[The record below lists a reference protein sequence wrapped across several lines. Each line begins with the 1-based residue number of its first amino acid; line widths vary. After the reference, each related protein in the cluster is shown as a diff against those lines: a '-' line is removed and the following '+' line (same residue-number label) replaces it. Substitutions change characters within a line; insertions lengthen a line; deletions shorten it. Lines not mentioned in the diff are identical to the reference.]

1 MITENTRILKID
13 KNKLKMLIESV
24 RDGLP
29 VRVSCE
35 RAGIPY
41 FYYCHWYKL
50 YLSFVEEKEKEGKV
64 LEDCKELQPVE
75 YTNKKNEKGIYYTP
89 VSIIVTLKKMYGEF
103 IAETARTVRSGVKDK
118 WQSAA
123 WILER
128 RCRNEYNKDEQQE
141 EKKTVQAVKVSFV
154 TPESQKERLDALL
167 KEVKE
172 NVGNAE

>member
-1 MITENTRILKID
+1 MTRETTLIKID
-13 KNKLKMLIESV
+13 KKKLQTLIDSV
-24 RDGLP
+24 REGLP

-41 FYYCHWYKL
+41 FYYCAWYKL
-50 YLSFVEEKEKEGKV
+50 YLAFVEEKEKEGKV

-75 YTNKKNEKGIYYTP
+75 YTNKKSEKGYYYSP

-141 EKKTVQAVKVSFV
+141 EKKTVQAVKISFV
-154 TPESQKERLDALL
+154 DPKVQKERLDTLL
-167 KEVKE
+167 EEVKK
-172 NVGNAE
+172 NVGNGE